1 LTYSDTFFIILTF
14 DLLLIALL
22 KAFYQKFTK
31 QLFLSVFAQRYAN
44 QYLKEENVFTERVTF
59 LVTTIMLINISLF
72 LSKTIFGI
80 NLSLLDFLNVFIF
93 IAIFFFSK
101 AIIIRLL
108 GHVFML
114 KSLAKLGVYF
124 SFLFDRVM
132 GITLFPIVVF
142 MFFSPINSSPIL
154 VTFSVVII
162 VLFLGVKIFW
172 LWKIGI
178 GGFGLSRYYLFLYL
192 CTLEILPLLVFTKA
206 VFY

>member
-1 LTYSDTFFIILTF
+1 MTYSDTFFIILTF
-14 DLLLIALL
+14 NLLLIALL

-72 LSKTIFGI
+72 LAKTIFGI
-80 NLSLLDFLNVFIF
+80 NLSLPDFLNVFIF
-93 IAIFFFSK
+93 TAIFFFSK
-101 AIIIRLL
+101 TIIIRLL

-132 GITLFPIVVF
+132 GIILFPIVVF

-162 VLFLGVKIFW
+162 ALFLAVKIFW

-178 GGFGLSRYYLFLYL
+178 RGFGLSRYYLFLYL

>member
-1 LTYSDTFFIILTF
+1 MTYSDTFFIILTF

-59 LVTTIMLINISLF
+59 LVTTIMLINISL
-72 LSKTIFGI
+72 LLAKTICGI

-93 IAIFFFSK
+93 TAIFFFSK

>member
-59 LVTTIMLINISLF
+59 LVTTIMLINISLVLSKIIFDTNLSPFDFLNVFVFTAIFF
-72 LSKTIFGI
+72 LSKTI
-80 NLSLLDFLNVFIF
+80 
-93 IAIFFFSK
+93 
-101 AIIIRLL
+101 IIHLL

-114 KSLAKLGVYF
+114 KSLAKLGIYF

-132 GITLFPIVVF
+132 GITLFPIIVLL
-142 MFFSPINSSPIL
+142 FFSSINSSSIL
-154 VTFSVVII
+154 LAFSVVII
-162 VLFLGVKIFW
+162 ALFLLIKIFW

-192 CTLEILPLLVFTKA
+192 CTLEILPLLVFTKV

>member
-1 LTYSDTFFIILTF
+1 MTYSDTFFIILTF

-44 QYLKEENVFTERVTF
+44 QYLKEENAFTERVTF
-59 LVTTIMLINISLF
+59 LVTTIMLINVSLF
-72 LSKTIFGI
+72 LAKTIFGD
-80 NLSLLDFLNVFIF
+80 SLNPFDFWNVFIF
-93 IAIFFFSK
+93 TTIFFFSK

-108 GHVFML
+108 GHVFIL
-114 KSLAKLGVYF
+114 KALAKLGVYF

-132 GITLFPIVVF
+132 GIILFPIVVLL
-142 MFFSPINSSPIL
+142 FFSPINSSPIL
-154 VTFSVVII
+154 LVFSVVII
-162 VLFLGVKIFW
+162 ALFLLIKIFW

-192 CTLEILPLLVFTKA
+192 CTLEILPLLVFTKV